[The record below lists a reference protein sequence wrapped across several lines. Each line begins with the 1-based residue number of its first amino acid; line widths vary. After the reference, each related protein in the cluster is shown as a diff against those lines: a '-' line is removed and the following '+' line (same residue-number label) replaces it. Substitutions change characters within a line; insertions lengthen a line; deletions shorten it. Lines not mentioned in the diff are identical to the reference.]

1 MKSCLRV
8 SSTKDVIKIT
18 VNAGTEF
25 EDLLEDFKIKLP
37 RIRKYYE
44 KERLPIHI
52 VPAISIHWWT
62 IVTTRILT
70 TCIVLETWII
80 AVTTH

>member
-8 SSTKDVIKIT
+8 SSTKDEIKIT

-44 KERLPIHI
+44 KE
-52 VPAISIHWWT
+52 SQF
-62 IVTTRILT
+62 IL
-70 TCIVLETWII
+70 LGKL
-80 AVTTH
+80 